1 MNFLKKYI
9 LLTFHIF
16 IICTTI
22 KASDTILRVGLHT
35 FPNSLNPIYSTT
47 EDSQPV
53 INKIFD
59 SLYYYDKEGKITS
72 DLVARTTATLEKGR
86 SVTRLTLKKGIRF
99 SDGKELDANDI
110 IQTIRILK
118 NPVYNYPY
126 LSTTQCID
134 SVEKIDLYDLVIRWS
149 SPIVSWQN
157 HLTFKILN
165 SRQISNVSPAILR
178 KMNLTGTGPYVLK
191 SVKAPVRII
200 LEINKFYSEHEQKL
214 NSSMNHSMYRY
225 IHYDVFTDA
234 YLAPLKLI
242 NHEIDICELQPESVV
257 SYSRLPEWQK
267 KFRVI
272 SYKKSGYTYLVFNLK
287 NPAITPNLRNHIYNT
302 LIAGNFVERFLEQ
315 KGEPVKTPFL
325 YHTSHEASKRLNTFP
340 LKPVTLRILT
350 NSESKIRKEF
360 VLFLAEE
367 LKPLRITL
375 EPIFLE
381 YNAFLD
387 YLKKGKFDL
396 AVSGYMMDS
405 DQNMNEIFNSDS
417 YFNYSSFRDKKMELL
432 LKRGLTEFAPVKRES
447 IYSEALGIWKRSL
460 PFIPLFSLYYY
471 VGVSRDV
478 PVPSELYSVVSSEG
492 DFLYNISQWKPK
504 FESQTDTGF

>member
-1 MNFLKKYI
+1 MNFFKRYISLTFYI
-9 LLTFHIF
+9 L
-16 IICTTI
+16 IICITMP
-22 KASDTILRVGLHT
+22 ASDTVLRVGLHT

-59 SLYYYDKEGKITS
+59 SLYYYDREGKITS
-72 DLVARTTATLEKGR
+72 DLIAGATSSLEKGR

-110 IQTIRILK
+110 IQTIRTLK

-126 LSTTQCID
+126 LSTTDCID
-134 SVEKIDLYDLVIRWS
+134 SVERIDSYNLIIRWS

-165 SRQISNVSPAILR
+165 SRQISNVSPATLR
-178 KMNLTGTGPYVLK
+178 KLNLSGTGPYVLK
-191 SVKAPVRII
+191 SVMAPVRII
-200 LEINKFYSEHEQKL
+200 LEINKFYSVHEQKL
-214 NSSMNHSMYRY
+214 NSSMNHPMYRY

-325 YHTSHEASKRLNTFP
+325 YHNSHEASKRLNTFP
-340 LKPVTLRILT
+340 LKPVTLKILT
-350 NSESKIRKEF
+350 NSESKVRKEF
-360 VLFLAEE
+360 ILFLSEE
-367 LKPLRITL
+367 LKPLHITL
-375 EPIFLE
+375 EPFFLE

-396 AVSGYMMDS
+396 AVSGYMMDT
-405 DQNMNEIFNSDS
+405 DYNMNEIFHWDS
-417 YFNYSSFRDKKMELL
+417 YFNYSSFRDDQMELL
-432 LKRGLTEFAPVKRES
+432 LQKGLMEFDPVKRES
-447 IYSEALGIWKRSL
+447 IYTEAYEKWKKSL

-478 PVPSELYSVVSSEG
+478 PVPTEFYSVVSSEG
-492 DFLYNISQWKPK
+492 DFLFNISHWKPK
-504 FESQTDTGF
+504 ISKSL